1 MAGRGFVTNNSFE
14 RMPIRRNTA
23 LGLLA
28 WTLIIV
34 LSLAWGISGT
44 RKQSFE
50 LATQQA
56 VAYIS
61 KDIAFRNWATSHGGV
76 YVPPTEKTPPNP
88 YLAHIK
94 DRDVTTTSGKSLTLM
109 NPAYMLREM
118 QSFSGPLGE
127 KGRITSLKPLN
138 PINAPDPWEQSA
150 LKRLERGERE
160 VLEISPVD
168 NQPHLRMMRPFIT
181 EKGCLKCHAA
191 QGYKLGDLRGG
202 IDVTIPLAPYLAA
215 ANRTNRTLLAGHGGI
230 WLRGVAAIL
239 FIARRTAQREKERFA
254 ARQDLLDSEE
264 KFRQISTTAQDAI
277 LMMDDGGRITYWNP
291 AAERIFGYTAGEA
304 LGQDMHD
311 LIVPPRF
318 LPAFQQGF
326 AEYKRSGT
334 GPVIGKL
341 TEAAAR
347 RKNGK
352 EFPVELSISTTHLSG
367 QRVAIGTVRDITER
381 RQDEE
386 ALKQLNQ
393 ELDQR
398 VAEEVAKNREKD
410 HILIQQSRL
419 AAMGEMVHN
428 IAHQWRQP
436 LNALFIIL
444 TNIKDD
450 YAYRELTEEK
460 LEESVS
466 RAHRLLERMST
477 TVDDFRDFFR
487 PDREP
492 GEFDISAAIDDAL
505 FVMEA
510 SLKNNNIAVIKNYS
524 PGLVCYGYANQ
535 FSQALLNIL
544 ANAKDALIGGR
555 IPNGTITINLEKID
569 NKARLSIQDNAGGIP
584 GEILPRIFE
593 PYFTTKEN
601 GSGIGLYMT
610 KMILERNLNGAIEA
624 SNHENG
630 ALVTVTLPLVQPSS

>member
-1 MAGRGFVTNNSFE
+1 VTENKLQ
-14 RMPIRRNTA
+14 RIPIRRNTVA
-23 LGLLA
+23 GLLV
-28 WTLIIV
+28 WTLIIT
-34 LSLAWGISGT
+34 LSLAWGISSS
-44 RKQSFE
+44 RKQTLD
-50 LATQQA
+50 LATKQA
-56 VAYIS
+56 IAYIS

-76 YVPPTEKTPPNP
+76 YVPPTEQTPPNP
-88 YLAHIK
+88 YLAHIR
-94 DRDVTTTSGKSLTLM
+94 DRDVTTTSGKTLTLM

-118 QSFSGPLGE
+118 QNFSGPLGE
-127 KGRITSLKPLN
+127 KGRITSLRPLN
-138 PINAPDPWEQSA
+138 PINAPDSWEQTA
-150 LKRLERGERE
+150 LKRLERGEKE
-160 VLEISPVD
+160 VLDISPVD

-191 QGYKLGDLRGG
+191 QGYKVGDLRGG

-215 ANRTNRTLLAGHGGI
+215 SNSTDRILLAGHGGI
-230 WLRGVAAIL
+230 WFLGVVAIL
-239 FIARRTAQREKERFA
+239 FIASRTTQREKERFA
-254 ARQDLLDSEE
+254 AQQALQDSEE
-264 KFRQISTTAQDAI
+264 KFRQISSTAQDAI
-277 LMMDDGGRITYWNP
+277 LMMDDDGKIIYWNP
-291 AAERIFGYTAGEA
+291 AAEQIFGYTAAEA
-304 LGQDMHD
+304 LGQDMHG
-311 LIVPPRF
+311 LIVPPR
-318 LPAFQQGF
+318 LLASFQLGF

-341 TEAAAR
+341 LEVTAL
-347 RKNGK
+347 RKNGD
-352 EFPVELSISTTHLSG
+352 EFPVELSISTTLLSG
-367 QRVAIGTVRDITER
+367 QRFAIGTVRDISER
-381 RQDEE
+381 KHDEE

-393 ELDQR
+393 ELDHR

-436 LNALFIIL
+436 LNALSIIL

-450 YAYRELTEEK
+450 YSYHELTEEN
-460 LEESVS
+460 LSESVS

-492 GEFDISAAIDDAL
+492 GEFDISTAIDDAL
-505 FVMEA
+505 FVMDA
-510 SLKNNNIAVIKNYS
+510 SLKNNNISVTRTYS
-524 PGLVCYGYANQ
+524 PGLICYGYANQ

-544 ANAKDALIGGR
+544 ANAKDALLSR
-555 IPNGTITINLEKID
+555 HVPNAAITINLEKREG
-569 NKARLSIQDNAGGIP
+569 KAKLSIQDNAGGIP
-584 GEILPRIFE
+584 AEILPRIFE

-610 KMILERNLNGAIEA
+610 KMILERNLNGTIEA

-630 ALVTVTLPLVQPSS
+630 TLVIITLPLLQQPS

>member
-1 MAGRGFVTNNSFE
+1 MTENKLQRI
-14 RMPIRRNTA
+14 PIRRNTVA
-23 LGLLA
+23 GLLV
-28 WTLIIV
+28 WTLIIT
-34 LSLAWGISGT
+34 LSLAWGISSS
-44 RKQSFE
+44 RKQTLD
-50 LATQQA
+50 LATKQA
-56 VAYIS
+56 IAYIS

-76 YVPPTEKTPPNP
+76 YVPPTEQTPPNP
-88 YLAHIK
+88 YLAHIR
-94 DRDVTTTSGKSLTLM
+94 DRDVTTTSGKTLTLM

-118 QSFSGPLGE
+118 QNFSGPLGE
-127 KGRITSLKPLN
+127 KGRITSLRPLN
-138 PINAPDPWEQSA
+138 PINAPDSWEQTA
-150 LKRLERGERE
+150 LKRLERGEKE
-160 VLEISPVD
+160 VLDISPVD

-191 QGYKLGDLRGG
+191 QGYKVGDLRGG

-215 ANRTNRTLLAGHGGI
+215 SNSTDRILLAGHGGI
-230 WLRGVAAIL
+230 WFLGVVAIL
-239 FIARRTAQREKERFA
+239 FIASRTTQREKERFA
-254 ARQDLLDSEE
+254 AQQALQDSEE
-264 KFRQISTTAQDAI
+264 KFRQISSTAQDAI
-277 LMMDDGGRITYWNP
+277 LMMDDDGKIIYWNP
-291 AAERIFGYTAGEA
+291 AAEQIFGYTAAEA
-304 LGQDMHD
+304 LGQDMHG
-311 LIVPPRF
+311 LIVPPR
-318 LPAFQQGF
+318 LLASFQLGF

-341 TEAAAR
+341 LEVTAL
-347 RKNGK
+347 RKNGD
-352 EFPVELSISTTHLSG
+352 EFPVELSISTTLLSG
-367 QRVAIGTVRDITER
+367 QRFAIGTVRDISER
-381 RQDEE
+381 KHDEE

-393 ELDQR
+393 ELDHR

-436 LNALFIIL
+436 LNALSIIL

-450 YAYRELTEEK
+450 YSYHELTEEN
-460 LEESVS
+460 LSESVS

-492 GEFDISAAIDDAL
+492 GEFDISTAIDDAL
-505 FVMEA
+505 FVMDA
-510 SLKNNNIAVIKNYS
+510 SLKNNNISVTRTYS
-524 PGLVCYGYANQ
+524 PGLICYGYANQ

-544 ANAKDALIGGR
+544 ANAKDALLSR
-555 IPNGTITINLEKID
+555 HVPNAAITINLEKREG
-569 NKARLSIQDNAGGIP
+569 KAKLSIQDNAGGIP
-584 GEILPRIFE
+584 AEILPRIFE

-610 KMILERNLNGAIEA
+610 KMILERNLNGTIEA

-630 ALVTVTLPLVQPSS
+630 TLVIITLPLLQQPS

>member
-1 MAGRGFVTNNSFE
+1 MTNNSFE

-34 LSLAWGISGT
+34 LSLAWGISST

-56 VAYIS
+56 VAYIT

-76 YVPPTEKTPPNP
+76 YVPPTDKTPPNP

-118 QSFSGPLGE
+118 QGFFGPLGE

-150 LKRLERGERE
+150 LKRLEHGERE

-168 NQPHLRMMRPFIT
+168 NQPHLRMMRPFFT
-181 EKGCLKCHAA
+181 EKGCLKCHAS

-230 WLRGVAAIL
+230 WLLGVAAIL
-239 FIARRTAQREKERFA
+239 FIARRTTQRERERLT
-254 ARQDLLDSEE
+254 ARQALQDSEE
-264 KFRQISTTAQDAI
+264 KFRQISATAQDAI
-277 LMMDDGGRITYWNP
+277 LMMDEEGRLIYWNP
-291 AAERIFGYTAGEA
+291 AAERIFGYTAEEA
-304 LGQDMHD
+304 LGRNMHG

-318 LPAFQQGF
+318 LPSFQQGF
-326 AEYKRSGT
+326 AEFKRSGT

-341 TEAAAR
+341 TEITAL
-347 RKNGK
+347 RKNGE

-367 QRVAIGTVRDITER
+367 RRVAIGTVRDITER
-381 RQDEE
+381 KQGEE

-436 LNALFIIL
+436 LNALSIIL

-450 YAYRELTEEK
+450 YAYHELTEDK
-460 LEESVS
+460 LEKSVS
-466 RAHRLLERMST
+466 RAHRLLEKMST

-492 GEFDISAAIDDAL
+492 GEFDISTAIDDAL

-544 ANAKDALIGGR
+544 ANAKDALLGR
-555 IPNGTITINLEKID
+555 HVADGAITINLDKVEG
-569 NKARLSIQDNAGGIP
+569 KARLAIQDNAGGIP
-584 GEILPRIFE
+584 TAVLPRIFE
-593 PYFTTKEN
+593 PYFTTKES

-610 KMILERNLNGAIEA
+610 KMILERNLNGTIEA
-624 SNHENG
+624 NNHEDG
-630 ALVTVTLPLVQPSS
+630 ALVTITLPLVQQPS